1 MIITSNK
8 YFGLILSIMCI
19 IGLISCGGGGGGS
32 NGVGVVETGTV
43 SAALVDSASEDYA
56 AVYVTINDIQFH
68 LGGNENSPNNWK
80 SIQGSVEYPV
90 TVNLLELV
98 NGVRLDLGLVE
109 LPAGHHTQM
118 RLIIGD
124 EAEQGTIN
132 LLSQSH
138 PYANY
143 VIIDKD
149 PGDAVDPEIHELKI
163 PSGDK
168 TGIKIVGGYNIAA
181 NQTTELILDFDACRS
196 IVEAGKSGQW
206 HLKPTIKMGETAGYS
221 IIKGK
226 VTNET
231 DVGLEGVLVSAQNF
245 DSGASDAKDEVIVT
259 ASTLTDIN
267 GDYSL
272 FVIPG
277 IYNIVAFMDGYSTG
291 VDRVE
296 VEAGV
301 VLNSV
306 DHKLQSPAISKTVS
320 GKVIIPT
327 DGSELQYATLC
338 FRQAID
344 ELTCTAYIAGD
355 VIEIK
360 SVNVA
365 NGNGT
370 DTDFNVSLPVGIY
383 QLVSSTFGFTTLSNG
398 IDLIIGSDPY
408 TEDVIFN

>member
-1 MIITSNK
+1 MAITSNK
-8 YFGLILSIMCI
+8 KFCLMLSIACI
-19 IGLISCGGGGGGS
+19 LGFISCGGGGGGTS
-32 NGVGVVETGTV
+32 GVGVVETGTV
-43 SAALVDSASEDYA
+43 SVALVDSASEDYA

-68 LGGNENSPNNWK
+68 LGGNENSPNSWK
-80 SIQGSVEYPV
+80 SIQGSIEYPV

-109 LPAGHHTQM
+109 LPAGHHTQL

-124 EAEQGTIN
+124 EAELHTIN
-132 LLSQSH
+132 ILSQSH

-143 VIIDKD
+143 VIIDND
-149 PGDAVDPEIHELKI
+149 PGAAVDPEIQELKI

-226 VTNET
+226 IT
-231 DVGLEGVLVSAQNF
+231 DEADAGLEGVLVSAQQF
-245 DSGASDAKDEVIVT
+245 YSGASDAKDEVIVT

-272 FVIPG
+272 FIKPG
-277 IYNIVAFMDGYSTG
+277 TYNIVAFMDGYSTG

-296 VEAGV
+296 AEAGV
-301 VLNSV
+301 ILNSV
-306 DHKLQSPAISKTVS
+306 DYILQSTSTSKTIS
-320 GKVIIPT
+320 GRVIIPT
-327 DGSELQYATLC
+327 NGSELQYAFLS
-338 FRQAID
+338 FRQEVDAV
-344 ELTCTAYIAGD
+344 TRTACIVGD

-360 SVNVA
+360 TVNIA
-365 NGNGT
+365 NGNGI
-370 DTDFNVSLPVGIY
+370 DTDYNVS
-383 QLVSSTFGFTTLSNG
+383 
-398 IDLIIGSDPY
+398 
-408 TEDVIFN
+408 